1 MTVTRDFDR
10 CYRDKRGEGRRVGEV
25 ICSVCV
31 EGTEVVKGGPEGM
44 RAGWGEGEG
53 VKIGL
58 KGSRCP

>member
-1 MTVTRDFDR
+1 MTVTCDFDR

-53 VKIGL
+53 G
-58 KGSRCP
+58 R